1 MTAADVMKMN
11 ACARGEI
18 TVARARDVSPEAL
31 DAARELACFV
41 ASNGRA
47 DLAISILA
55 GLVALDDG
63 DAWAWRSLAALQ
75 LDRGAMAAA
84 GAAASQAARLAQAA
98 GGTDPIAAWL
108 LGRVLVAEGRAPEAV
123 QWLASAAAD
132 PSAPRAVTTS
142 ATALSRRIAA
152 RLPRGA

>member
-1 MTAADVMKMN
+1 MKMN

-18 TVARARDVSPEAL
+18 SVARAREVSPEAL

-75 LDRGAMAAA
+75 LDRGAVAAA
-84 GAAASQAARLAQAA
+84 GAAASRAAQLAQAA
-98 GGTDPIAAWL
+98 GGTDPVAAWL
-108 LGRVLVAEGRAPEAV
+108 VGRVLVAEGRRSEAAP
-123 QWLASAAAD
+123 WLASAAAD
-132 PSAPRAVTTS
+132 PSAPPAVRTS
-142 ATALSRRIAA
+142 ASALSRRIAERHA
-152 RLPRGA
+152 RRA